1 MQHVEHGYKLEQCAC
16 TYKKD
21 LYKGIFAGTVHWA
34 WRQLWLE
41 SKVAEYLRSTSHDL
55 AVAMELS
62 IYPPKSIATTDI
74 RRIKRGLVLRTAN
87 NDAGGY
93 TDGLYVGKPQDL
105 SVIMNRFMHMHL
117 NETNDY
123 EHQLKRVFEQNNLA
137 TEILE
142 GYATPFKS
150 FNKFRHTGR
159 IWGWAAIDAIAKD
172 CLELHRPDNEG
183 GVRGG
188 LRGGPL
194 HPEGPEDALV
204 AVRFRA
210 PTCIAGEPT
219 NFSVDVFG
227 LVPAVA
233 YQVVVQVK
241 NNSGLVFAGDMLR
254 IYDLLWEGT
263 IPRLSVGDY
272 IITVDVLQFCPGIPE
287 EEAVL
292 SHVVRAVHCVLSK
305 A

>member
-1 MQHVEHGYKLEQCAC
+1 M
-16 TYKKD
+16 
-21 LYKGIFAGTVHWA
+21 
-34 WRQLWLE
+34 
-41 SKVAEYLRSTSHDL
+41 
-55 AVAMELS
+55 
-62 IYPPKSIATTDI
+62 
-74 RRIKRGLVLRTAN
+74 
-87 NDAGGY
+87 
-93 TDGLYVGKPQDL
+93 
-105 SVIMNRFMHMHL
+105 
-117 NETNDY
+117 
-123 EHQLKRVFEQNNLA
+123 
-137 TEILE
+137 
-142 GYATPFKS
+142 
-150 FNKFRHTGR
+150 
-159 IWGWAAIDAIAKD
+159 
-172 CLELHRPDNEG
+172 
-183 GVRGG
+183 
-188 LRGGPL
+188 

-210 PTCIAGEPT
+210 PTCIAGETT

-241 NNSGLVFAGDMLR
+241 HNSGLVFAGDMLR